1 MPTENSVNDKKSKV
15 KQTHFKRKKIRKP
28 KHWREEI
35 NNVKQPCW
43 CHEEWTDNHEDGNH
57 EAVLVQVP
65 ITPVIPS
72 APVLDKCK
80 AASDENDEQTHADA
94 IDTAKS
100 EDAQKEAN
108 ETDEESE
115 EELEEG
121 WQHGWYGPVCC
132 EE

>member
-15 KQTHFKRKKIRKP
+15 KQTHFQLKKIRKP

-43 CHEEWTDNHEDGNH
+43 CHEEWSDNHEDGNH
-57 EAVLVQVP
+57 EDVFVQVP
-65 ITPVIPS
+65 ITPVTPS

-94 IDTAKS
+94 IDSAKS

-121 WQHGWYGPVCC
+121 WQHGWYGPVRC